1 MKYIRYFIWIACFLL
16 FPSLAWAQQQTN
28 TIQCAESEKRILCNL
43 TLYEFIDRVSPILT
57 NGWENTIQ
65 INISLLNSSGDQ
77 VLQRSRL
84 EATQRCYLDPFSSPC
99 LILWR
104 GAPTWQ
110 RYRDETSFLKAMSHF
125 GIQALTLTDLPADNY
140 KIRVSIQLT
149 ASAQKRLES
158 IRSWFK
164 QSSGESNT
172 GLLGSISFIGSFL
185 SSRAE
190 AIQDNVHEI
199 ELETTQFYID
209 LSFVPPQTVENLSET
224 IDNENQNITQDAQES
239 TSDQP

>member
-1 MKYIRYFIWIACFLL
+1 MRRLIYLVGLL
-16 FPSLAWAQQQTN
+16 GIGLLPSMSWAQHSD
-28 TIQCAESEKRILCNL
+28 IVQCAESEKRILCNL
-43 TLYEFIDRVSPILT
+43 SIYDFIERVSPILT
-57 NGWENTIQ
+57 NGWENTLQ
-65 INISLLNSSGDQ
+65 IDIALLNSAGDK
-77 VLQRSRL
+77 VIQRSRL
-84 EATQRCYLDPFSSPC
+84 EATQRCYLDPFASPC

-110 RYRDETSFLKAMSHF
+110 RYRDENAFLKAMSHF

-140 KIRVSIQLT
+140 KIRIHIQLT

-164 QSSGESNT
+164 QSGSDSGN
-172 GLLGSISFIGSFL
+172 GVFGNGSFIGSFL

-190 AIQDNVHEI
+190 AIEDDVYEI

-209 LSFVPPQTVENLSET
+209 LNFVAPELPP
-224 IDNENQNITQDAQES
+224 DGM
-239 TSDQP
+239 P